1 MSKRR
6 RTEDTLHEVEIE
18 KTKVH
23 DDCAPLQR
31 LRRNKNYKFSPK
43 NKSQQLFLE
52 SIGNKNIVF
61 NIGSAGSG
69 KTYVAVAWAIE
80 KLCDKN
86 EKYRK
91 LILTR
96 PAVEACGEEIG
107 FLPGSKEEKLEPY
120 MQPIYDIFFKY
131 GIRKNDV
138 LKMIEEDIIE
148 IMPLAFMRGRSIEN
162 SILIAEEAQ
171 NMNSQQMEMLLTRYG
186 QGSKFM
192 VTGDITQRDIKRAV
206 GIEEACEL
214 FKDSKKIQFIFFG
227 KDEILRDPIVAE
239 IVDKYEALRERS
251 K

>member
-1 MSKRR
+1 MSKKRR
-6 RTEDTLHEVEIE
+6 IEVVPHVEEERTKIPDEI
-18 KTKVH
+18 TS
-23 DDCAPLQR
+23 PLQR
-31 LRRNKNYKFSPK
+31 LRRNKNYKFLPK
-43 NKSQQLFLE
+43 NKSQQLFID
-52 SIGNKNIVF
+52 SIEQKNIVF

-80 KLCDKN
+80 KLCNKN

-148 IMPLAFMRGRSIEN
+148 IMPLAFMRGRSIES

-186 QGSKFM
+186 QGSKFII
-192 VTGDITQRDIKRAV
+192 TGDITQRDIKKAV

-214 FKDSKKIQFIFFG
+214 FKESKKIQFIFFG

-239 IVDKYEALRERS
+239 IVDKYEELRERPN
-251 K
+251 